1 MLRMRALGMIVLHCS
16 KITIMSSHVLDRR
29 TLLSLLGLAPLW
41 SLPVLGSAELLTI
54 AVGGQ
59 GLLYYLPLVIA
70 QQLGYFEA
78 EGLAVRIEDYPGGSQ
93 SLQALESGAADV
105 CAGAYEHTLL
115 AQQRGS
121 QLRAFVVQ
129 GRAPQIA
136 LGVAARWM
144 PRYQTLADLRGRRVG
159 VSSLGAS
166 TARAMQLM
174 LLGDGLDPA
183 AVQLVGVGSGPDVME
198 ALRTGRVHALC
209 HADPL
214 MSVLEDKGAVRI
226 VRDLRDLRSSAQLY
240 GGSMPS
246 GTLYATQA
254 FLRRNPAKAQAL
266 SNAMVRSLKWLQ
278 TAAPMDVLRA
288 VPAPYLLGS
297 RRAYLS
303 AFEHMR
309 TTISPDGMMPDDG
322 PATALRA
329 LVRLDPALA
338 RGGIDLERS
347 YTNEFVRQSRQR
359 FHT

>member
-1 MLRMRALGMIVLHCS
+1 MLCMRALGMIVLHCS
-16 KITIMSSHVLDRR
+16 KITTMSSHVLDRR
-29 TLLSLLGLAPLW
+29 TLLSLMGLGSLW
-41 SLPVLGSAELLTI
+41 SFPSLGSAELVTI
-54 AVGGQ
+54 SVGGQ

-78 EGLAVRIEDYPGGSQ
+78 EGLTVRIDDYPGGSQ

-105 CAGAYEHTLL
+105 CAGAYEHTLV

-121 QLRAFVVQ
+121 VLRAFVVQ

-136 LGVAARWM
+136 LGVSSRWM

-166 TARAMQLM
+166 TARAVQLM
-174 LLGDGLDPA
+174 LLGDGLEADL
-183 AVQLVGVGSGPDVME
+183 VQLVGVGSGPDAME

-254 FLRRNPAKAQAL
+254 FLRKNPAKAQAL

-288 VPAPYLLGS
+288 VPAPYLLS
-297 RRAYLS
+297 LI
-303 AFEHMR
+303 H
-309 TTISPDGMMPDDG
+309 I
-322 PATALRA
+322 
-329 LVRLDPALA
+329 
-338 RGGIDLERS
+338 
-347 YTNEFVRQSRQR
+347 
-359 FHT
+359 

>member
-1 MLRMRALGMIVLHCS
+1 
-16 KITIMSSHVLDRR
+16 
-29 TLLSLLGLAPLW
+29 
-41 SLPVLGSAELLTI
+41 
-54 AVGGQ
+54 
-59 GLLYYLPLVIA
+59 
-70 QQLGYFEA
+70 
-78 EGLAVRIEDYPGGSQ
+78 
-93 SLQALESGAADV
+93 
-105 CAGAYEHTLL
+105 
-115 AQQRGS
+115 
-121 QLRAFVVQ
+121 
-129 GRAPQIA
+129 
-136 LGVAARWM
+136 
-144 PRYQTLADLRGRRVG
+144 
-159 VSSLGAS
+159 
-166 TARAMQLM
+166 
-174 LLGDGLDPA
+174 
-183 AVQLVGVGSGPDVME
+183 
-198 ALRTGRVHALC
+198 
-209 HADPL
+209 

-246 GTLYATQA
+246 GTLYAPQS

-309 TTISPDGMMPDDG
+309 TTISPDGLMPADG

-338 RGGIDLERS
+338 HGGIDPDRS
-347 YTNEFVRQSRQR
+347 FTNEFVRQARQR

>member
-1 MLRMRALGMIVLHCS
+1 
-16 KITIMSSHVLDRR
+16 MSSPALDRR
-29 TLLSLLGLAPLW
+29 TLLSLLGLGPLW
-41 SLPVLGSAELLTI
+41 SLPARSAAEPLTI

-78 EGLAVRIEDYPGGSQ
+78 EGLMVRIDDYPGGSQ

-105 CAGAYEHTLL
+105 CAGAYENTLL
-115 AQQRGS
+115 AQRRGS
-121 QLRAFVVQ
+121 LLRAFVVQ

-136 LGVAARWM
+136 LGVASRWM

-166 TARAMQLM
+166 TARAVQLM
-174 LLGDGLDPA
+174 LLGEGLGPDL
-183 AVQLVGVGSGPDVME
+183 VELVGVGSGPEAME

-246 GTLYATQA
+246 GTLYAPQD
-254 FLRRNPAKAQAL
+254 FLRRHPAKAQAL

-288 VPAPYLLGS
+288 VPAAYLLGS

-309 TTISPDGMMPDDG
+309 TTISPDGMMPVDG

-329 LVRLDPALA
+329 LARLDPGLA
-338 RGGIDLERS
+338 HGGIDLERS